1 MAILKEKNVNKEA
14 VKSIKKSE
22 FLKAHSQF
30 DNAEEIYDE
39 ICPPKKD
46 KKDE

>member
-14 VKSIKKSE
+14 VKSMKKSE
-22 FLKAHSQF
+22 FLKAHSNY
-30 DNAEEIYDE
+30 DNAEEIYDA